1 MKQISSVDLFYLVR
15 EFKVFE
21 NNRVDSFY
29 YDEGIFYIRV
39 YVRGVGHRYLINKV
53 SKYIYL
59 GDSKVDSSTPDSFV
73 SYLRKY
79 LKSSFIREI
88 SLIPNERIIKIS
100 FEQKRLEKIET
111 YYVYLELFA
120 KGNIIVCDSDNV
132 ILNSLVKRKF
142 KARNVMVHDVY
153 KLPPKKDI
161 SYMNTDEMKLS
172 DELRGSDL
180 SLVKFLAINLG
191 LGGKF
196 SEEVCFRLEVNKDV
210 LCSEF
215 KDVKKLISS
224 VNSVLSSK
232 EEPCVLRENGMIL
245 DFFPIRFKSVSNLE
259 RVNSFNDAIKGYFEQ
274 HIEQKDSKV
283 EQLSTEFK
291 KLQNRLSKQE
301 KLKEE
306 VLRDYERYNLYG
318 NKIYENYSLVE
329 QLLERIS
336 KTGKEKGWDYVK
348 EMINSDEK
356 LKKVVSKLN
365 YKNNEIVLDLD

>member
-1 MKQISSVDLFYLVR
+1 MKQISSVDLVFLVR
-15 EFKVFE
+15 EFKVLE

-29 YDEGIFYIRV
+29 YDDGIFYIRV

-53 SKYIYL
+53 SKCIYI
-59 GDSKVDSSTPDSFV
+59 GDSKADSSAPDSFV
-73 SYLRKY
+73 SFLRKY

-88 SLIPNERIIKIS
+88 SLIPNERIVRIS
-100 FEQKRLEKIET
+100 FEQKKEEKIET

-120 KGNIIVCDSDNV
+120 KGNIIICNSDNV

-142 KARNVMVHDVY
+142 KARNVMVRDVY
-153 KLPPKKDI
+153 KLPPKSDI
-161 SYMNTDEMKLS
+161 SYTDIDEMKLN
-172 DELRGSDL
+172 DELKNSDL

-196 SEEVCFRLEVNKDV
+196 SEEVCFRLEVNKDI
-210 LCSEF
+210 LCREF
-215 KDVKKLISS
+215 KDVKKLINS
-224 VNSVLSSK
+224 VNSVLNSK
-232 EEPCVLRENGMIL
+232 EEPFVLIENGKIL
-245 DFFPIRFKSVSNLE
+245 DFFPIRFESVSNLE
-259 RVNSFNDAIKGYFEQ
+259 RIDSFNCAVKGYFEQ
-274 HIEQKDSKV
+274 YQEEKDGRA
-283 EQLSTEFK
+283 EQLGTELK

-306 VLRDYERYNLYG
+306 VLRDYDKYNMCG

-329 QLLERIS
+329 QLLERVS
-336 KTGKEKGWDYVK
+336 KVGKEKGWNYVN

-356 LKKVVSKLN
+356 LKKMVSKLN

>member
-1 MKQISSVDLFYLVR
+1 MKQISSVDLIYLAS
-15 EFKVFE
+15 EFKVLE

-29 YDEGIFYIRV
+29 YDDGIFYVRV

-53 SKYIYL
+53 SKYIYIN
-59 GDSKVDSSTPDSFV
+59 DSKVDSSAPDSFV
-73 SYLRKY
+73 SFLRKY

-88 SLIPNERIIKIS
+88 FLIPNERIIRIS
-100 FEQKRLEKIET
+100 FEQKKEEKIER

-120 KGNIIVCDSDNV
+120 KGNIIVCDGDNV

-142 KARNVMVHDVY
+142 KARNVMVRDVY

-161 SYMNTDEMKLS
+161 SFMDIDEMKLS
-172 DELRGSDL
+172 DELGSSDL

-196 SEEVCFRLEVNKDV
+196 SEEVCFRLGVNKDI
-210 LCSEF
+210 LCREF
-215 KDVKKLISS
+215 KDVKKLINS
-224 VNSVLSSK
+224 VNSILNSK
-232 EEPCVLRENGMIL
+232 EEPFVLRENNKII
-245 DFFPIRFKSVSNLE
+245 DFFPIRFESVSNLE
-259 RVNSFNDAIKGYFEQ
+259 RVNSFNDAIMGYFEQ
-274 HIEQKDSKV
+274 YTKQKDIWA
-283 EQLSTEFK
+283 EQLGTELK

-329 QLLERIS
+329 KLLESIS
-336 KTGKEKGWDYVK
+336 KTGKEKGWEYAK

>member
-1 MKQISSVDLFYLVR
+1 MKQISSVDFVYLVR
-15 EFKVFE
+15 EFKVLE

-29 YDEGIFYIRV
+29 YDDGVFYVRV

-88 SLIPNERIIKIS
+88 SLIPNERIIRIS
-100 FEQKRLEKIET
+100 FEQKKKEKIET

-120 KGNIIVCDSDNV
+120 KGNIIICDCNNV

-142 KARNVMVHDVY
+142 KARNVMVRDVY

-161 SYMNTDEMKLS
+161 SFMDIDEKKLS
-172 DELRGSDL
+172 DELKGSDL
-180 SLVKFLAINLG
+180 ILVKFLAINLG

-196 SEEVCFRLEVNKDV
+196 SEEVCFRLGVNKDV

-224 VNSVLSSK
+224 VNSVLNSK
-232 EEPCVLRENGMIL
+232 EEPCVLRKDGIVL
-245 DFFPIRFKSVSNLE
+245 DFFPIRFESVSNLE
-259 RVNSFNDAIKGYFEQ
+259 RVESFNDAVKSYFEQ
-274 HIEQKDSKV
+274 YIEQKDSKA
-283 EQLSTEFK
+283 EQLGTEFK

-301 KLKEE
+301 KSREE

-329 QLLERIS
+329 QLLESVS
-336 KTGKEKGWDYVK
+336 KAGKEKGWDYAK